1 MSAFEDDSKCAMSY
15 QVLPTEL
22 KLPHRL
28 HVEHTSDFTLL
39 RGGQMT
45 RRPRDTLHGSKC
57 SCLRCPAGM
66 FGPSSTC
73 HGLPS

>member
-1 MSAFEDDSKCAMSY
+1 MSAFEDDSECAMSY

-28 HVEHTSDFTLL
+28 HVEPTADFELL
-39 RGGQMT
+39 GGVQMT
-45 RRPRDTLHGSKC
+45 RRPRGSLIGGKY
-57 SCLRCPAGM
+57 SCLRGAAGM
-66 FGPSSTC
+66 LGPSSSC